1 MKCPISKIL
10 KDFFWE
16 YKCKFLYSKIFLVF
30 CKGIASSI
38 SEEWFEGNEKYFLF
52 QFQIDIICQLL
63 DGKINQY
70 PKEWYVWEK
79 EKLVF
84 NSL

>member
-1 MKCPISKIL
+1 MVIFCSIL
-10 KDFFWE
+10 PE
-16 YKCKFLYSKIFLVF
+16 NYIQC
-30 CKGIASSI
+30 SI

-79 EKLVF
+79 EKLFF
-84 NSL
+84 NSQ

>member
-1 MKCPISKIL
+1 MQVFVFQKYGN
-10 KDFFWE
+10 F
-16 YKCKFLYSKIFLVF
+16 VF
-30 CKGIASSI
+30 CQRIASSI

-70 PKEWYVWEK
+70 PKEWCVWEK
-79 EKLVF
+79 EK
-84 NSL
+84 